1 MPSFFRLK
9 LSLVHNDLRKRV
21 IGDWMSFIKQ
31 PFFRLICF
39 IVSFVVFQSANADV
53 NLSGEEIV
61 KLCDSK
67 YPGEDQKSQLS
78 ITLTDKSGNK
88 RKTVYVRLWKDAK
101 GVDDVFDKMILFTM
115 YPPDAKG
122 AGFMRWAYVPEK
134 AQAAEQWVYLPTLA
148 KIRRV
153 SVRDLNDSFL
163 GSDLTYGDIS
173 YRSIDADEHKLER
186 IERDQRGREFY
197 MVISTPKE
205 SKPQYEKKIS
215 WYAKP
220 KDGEE
225 CLKARVDYFDR
236 TGFLLKRQLLKWQK
250 VNDAWVWDKVLV
262 KNVQTSHQSF
272 FEVTKVKVND
282 GVSDS
287 WFNERRLERGLK

>member
-1 MPSFFRLK
+1 M
-9 LSLVHNDLRKRV
+9 RV
-21 IGDWMSFIKQ
+21 FQ
-31 PFFRLICF
+31 RLILQLSCVF
-39 IVSFVVFQSANADV
+39 FVLIGVQPVIAAEQMT
-53 NLSGEEIV
+53 GAEII
-61 KLCDSK
+61 KLCDNK

-78 ITLTDKSGNK
+78 ITLTDKAGNE

-134 AQAAEQWVYLPTLA
+134 EQAAEQWVYLPTLA

-173 YRSIDADEHKLER
+173 YRSIEADDHKLVR
-186 IERDQRGREFY
+186 IDKDGKGREFY
-197 MVISTPKE
+197 VVVSTPKE
-205 SKPQYEKKIS
+205 ANPQYSKKIAWYSKPTNS
-215 WYAKP
+215 
-220 KDGEE
+220 EE

-236 TGFLLKRQLLKWQK
+236 KDVFLKRQLLKWQK
-250 VNDAWVWDKVLV
+250 VNDAWVWDRVFV
-262 KNVQTSHQSF
+262 QNVQTFHKSF
-272 FEVTKVKVND
+272 FEVKKVKINA